1 MQRNF
6 SVDDIL
12 GTFWKLDT
20 QGDAKGPVVSIP
32 EEVEDEDTHTPVVES
47 LRTIEV
53 DRGGMNRSASEY
65 AFQEFLKV
73 SEASGG
79 FARSKSRF
87 MTNEGIRDN
96 DDEEDDTDPPSPA
109 SPASPESPETSE
121 NKTELSK
128 QGSDDFNEADKAMP
142 SFVMPKLEVRP
153 LKVRTISGV
162 VDQEEVSDA
171 LNPLFSG
178 IRDEVEKAATATN
191 SPQEYEYFLKHKLDI
206 ACAAVALARVRF
218 LSLKMTTAIAFPKNF
233 LELIINLFRYCSF
246 RFSCGNLSYSQ
257 PMLVKDSCS
266 AKDCILRCAHRLV
279 QMHT

>member
-1 MQRNF
+1 MLLLARETNPAAVKMQRNF

-20 QGDAKGPVVSIP
+20 QGDARGPVVSIP
-32 EEVEDEDTHTPVVES
+32 EGVEDEDTHIPVVES

-53 DRGGMNRSASEY
+53 DRGMNRSASEY

-79 FARSKSRF
+79 FARPKSRF
-87 MTNEGIRDN
+87 LTNEGIRDK

-121 NKTELSK
+121 NKTEMTELSK
-128 QGSDDFNEADKAMP
+128 QGSDDFNEADKAPSSMP
-142 SFVMPKLEVRP
+142 PFVLPKLEVPP
-153 LKVRTISGV
+153 LEVRTISGV

-171 LNPLFSG
+171 LHPLFSG
-178 IRDEVEKAATATN
+178 IRDEVESAATATN

-206 ACAAVALARVRF
+206 ACAAVALTRV
-218 LSLKMTTAIAFPKNF
+218 SL
-233 LELIINLFRYCSF
+233 
-246 RFSCGNLSYSQ
+246 FS
-257 PMLVKDSCS
+257 
-266 AKDCILRCAHRLV
+266 
-279 QMHT
+279 

>member
-20 QGDAKGPVVSIP
+20 QGGDPKPGPPVVSAIP
-32 EEVEDEDTHTPVVES
+32 EEVEDDEDTHIPVVES

-73 SEASGG
+73 NSEASGG
-79 FARSKSRF
+79 FHARPKSRF
-87 MTNEGIRDN
+87 MTNDGIRDTN
-96 DDEEDDTDPPSPA
+96 HDDEEDDDTDPPSPA

-121 NKTELSK
+121 NTNLSK
-128 QGSDDFNEADKAMP
+128 QGSDEVLMP
-142 SFVMPKLEVRP
+142 EPSSFVLPKLEVRT
-153 LKVRTISGV
+153 LSGV

-178 IRDEVEKAATATN
+178 IRDEVENAATATN

-206 ACAAVALARVRF
+206 ACAAVALSRV
-218 LSLKMTTAIAFPKNF
+218 S
-233 LELIINLFRYCSF
+233 
-246 RFSCGNLSYSQ
+246 
-257 PMLVKDSCS
+257 
-266 AKDCILRCAHRLV
+266 
-279 QMHT
+279 

>member
-1 MQRNF
+1 MQRNY

-20 QGDAKGPVVSIP
+20 QAEPKGPAVSIP
-32 EEVEDEDTHTPVVES
+32 EETEDEDTHIPVVES

-73 SEASGG
+73 SESGG

-96 DDEEDDTDPPSPA
+96 NHDDEEDDTDPPSPA

-121 NKTELSK
+121 NTRTELSK
-128 QGSDDFNEADKAMP
+128 QGSDEVKNEADKAMP
-142 SFVMPKLEVRP
+142 SSFVLPKLEVRP
-153 LKVRTISGV
+153 LEVRTISGV
-162 VDQEEVSDA
+162 VDQEEVRGA

-178 IRDEVEKAATATN
+178 IRDEVENAATATN

-206 ACAAVALARVRF
+206 ACAAVALARVRWSRSLSCSENLVF
-218 LSLKMTTAIAFPKNF
+218 LFFWVLLKLWKLVLQLTSSSEGQLQCQDVI
-233 LELIINLFRYCSF
+233 F
-246 RFSCGNLSYSQ
+246 RF
-257 PMLVKDSCS
+257 
-266 AKDCILRCAHRLV
+266 AHRR
-279 QMHT
+279 MHT